1 MRRWG
6 GDIQFI
12 LTWIIFVAAPEL
24 NQSRLERVH
33 KLMEAERVVDRNNP
47 AYRELLLTG
56 GHRNVSM
63 EEIEGVFN
71 DTEALGKKMDPLIKE
86 WSNKVAASL
95 AFVPSR
101 EAKEGEEKKKVWEWK
116 ALVDEILQTYF
127 ETREAMM
134 YLKKMTDIWERQN
147 MDLLVRAAR

>member
-1 MRRWG
+1 M
-6 GDIQFI
+6 I
-12 LTWIIFVAAPEL
+12 
-24 NQSRLERVH
+24 
-33 KLMEAERVVDRNNP
+33 
-47 AYRELLLTG
+47 LTG

-71 DTEALGKKMDPLIKE
+71 ETETLGKKMDPLIKE

-101 EAKEGEEKKKVWEWK
+101 EAKEGEHKKKVWEWK

-134 YLKKMTDIWERQN
+134 YLKKMTDIWEKQN